1 MRATP
6 PPQLIDSPFDLAS
19 TTAIAP
25 SPGKYEIM
33 VELSSFSGEDYD
45 RNAERI
51 FCDEVNRVR
60 DIMDEI
66 EERLLGGRTLMI
78 LSTRMKKRLK
88 RNFTR
93 V

>member
-66 EERLLGGRTLMI
+66 EERLLGGEDFDDI
-78 LSTRMKKRLK
+78 VDEDEEA
-88 RNFTR
+88 FEEEFY
-93 V
+93 